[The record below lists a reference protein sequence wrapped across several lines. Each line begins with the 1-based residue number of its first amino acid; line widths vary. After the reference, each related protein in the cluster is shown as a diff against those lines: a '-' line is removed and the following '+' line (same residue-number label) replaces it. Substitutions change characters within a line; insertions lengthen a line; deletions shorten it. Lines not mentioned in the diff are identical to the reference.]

1 MDRRQF
7 LRASVGS
14 IALSSLLAV
23 RKAAWGDEQK
33 LAALMQTLPP
43 DSTWVA
49 FNVNVMLDGQDLDG
63 QDIVLTWMSRSV
75 GQAFQGGKQ
84 CRFIEL
90 ELTSEHPEIPNTT
103 WRLLVPEEEFGEGR
117 DPLSKTV
124 KRWVKERTNR
134 KRWNPLNS
142 KILSSCCG
150 WQGRSKTS
158 RLKKPR
164 RRSLGSKV
172 IWNAR

>member
-7 LRASVGS
+7 LKACVGS
-14 IALSSLLAV
+14 ITLSSLLAV
-23 RKAAWGDEQK
+23 CNTAWCDEPK
-33 LAALMQTLPP
+33 LAALMQTLPA
-43 DSTWVA
+43 DGTWVA
-49 FNVNVMLDGQDLDG
+49 FNVNVMLDGQD
-63 QDIVLTWMSRSV
+63 IVLTWMGRSV
-75 GQAFQGGKQ
+75 GQAFQGGQQ

-142 KILSSCCG
+142 KILS
-150 WQGRSKTS
+150 
-158 RLKKPR
+158 
-164 RRSLGSKV
+164 
-172 IWNAR
+172 